1 MHIEKTK
8 IKDLILLR
16 SEVYKDNRGF
26 FKEINKKKILK
37 KELIFDCVSRSK
49 KNTVRGLHFQRQ
61 NPQGKFITVVQGE
74 ILDVAVDLRKNSK
87 TFGKFFSIKIK
98 EDSNFSIFIPENFA
112 HGFACLSKTCTLY
125 YRCTNYRHKDSETT
139 LRWNDPD
146 LKINWNIKKPILSKK
161 DESGILLRDIKK
173 NLSYYQKSKQS

>member
-8 IKDLILLR
+8 LKDLIILK

-37 KELIFDCVSRSK
+37 KNLVFDCLSHSK
-49 KNTVRGLHFQRQ
+49 KNTIRGLHFQKK

-87 TFGKFFSIKIK
+87 TFGQDFSIKIK
-98 EDSNFSIFIPENFA
+98 YDSNFSIYIPENFA

-125 YRCTNYRHKDSETT
+125 YRCTNHRNQKRRTS
-139 LRWNDPD
+139 RQ
-146 LKINWNIKKPILSKK
+146 
-161 DESGILLRDIKK
+161 K
-173 NLSYYQKSKQS
+173 NRT

>member
-1 MHIEKTK
+1 MHIKKTK
-8 IKDLILLR
+8 LKDLIILK

-37 KELIFDCVSRSK
+37 KNLVFDCLSHSK
-49 KNTVRGLHFQRQ
+49 KNTIRGLHFQKK

-87 TFGKFFSIKIK
+87 TFGQYFSIKIK
-98 EDSNFSIFIPENFA
+98 YDSNFSIYIPENFA

-125 YRCTNYRHKDSETT
+125 YRCTNYRHKESETT
-139 LRWNDPD
+139 LKWNDPD
-146 LKINWNIKKPILSKK
+146 LNIRWNIQKPILSNK
-161 DESGILLRDIKK
+161 DQNGFSFKEIRK
-173 NLSYYQKSKQS
+173 NIF

>member
-8 IKDLILLR
+8 IKDLVILR

-37 KELIFDCVSRSK
+37 KELVFDCISRSK
-49 KNTVRGLHFQRQ
+49 KNTIRGLHFQRK

-87 TFGKFFSIKIK
+87 TFGQYFSITISH
-98 EDSNFSIFIPENFA
+98 DSNFSFYIPGGFA
-112 HGFACLSKTCTLY
+112 HGFLCLSD
-125 YRCTNYRHKDSETT
+125 RCTVNYKCSEYRHVPSERT
-139 LRWNDPD
+139 LNWNDKDVGIKWPT
-146 LKINWNIKKPILSKK
+146 KKPILSKK
-161 DESGILLRDIKK
+161 DKEGK
-173 NLSYYQKSKQS
+173 NLEFFKNHR